1 MVFRSRQKRLTLDN
15 FAVKLCDTNIE
26 RVKEVVFLG
35 VILDEHLSW
44 KSHIAHLSSKVSR
57 SIGIIYRSSFCLHK
71 SALCMLYF
79 SLIYP
84 YLYYCISVWGSTYP
98 TNLNRI
104 FVLQKRAI
112 RTISK
117 SPFDAHTGPIFKE
130 LNILS
135 LHNIYLAQIGKIMF
149 QYKAGLLPACFENIF
164 LLRSQIHVHNT
175 RNANYFSLPKC
186 KTNIRLFSFQ
196 YQGPKFF
203 NSLSHEIQNLPNIA
217 SFKHKLKLFLLS

>member
-1 MVFRSRQKRLTLDN
+1 MHKANIELCKLTCWLQANKLSLNIKKTKFMVFRPRQKRLTLDN

-57 SIGIIYRSSFCLHK
+57 SIGIIHKSTFCLHK
-71 SALCMLYF
+71 SALRMLYF

-149 QYKAGLLPACFENIF
+149 STKLECFLPVLKI
-164 LLRSQIHVHNT
+164 
-175 RNANYFSLPKC
+175 YFC
-186 KTNIRLFSFQ
+186 
-196 YQGPKFF
+196 
-203 NSLSHEIQNLPNIA
+203 
-217 SFKHKLKLFLLS
+217 